1 MRPEVVVLPAPAI
14 GQALG
19 FRHRGKKLGV
29 EEFIP
34 EPAVERLGKAV
45 LPRCSWFD
53 VGSAGAAALAPLPE
67 GVGDELRTVVA
78 ADERRGVVEAGELL
92 QHRHHVLG
100 LAAPADTDRQ
110 A

>member
-1 MRPEVVVLPAPAI
+1 MRPEGVVLPAPAI

-19 FRHRGKKLGV
+19 FRHRGEQLGV

-53 VGSAGAAALAPLPE
+53 VGGASAAALAPLPE
-67 GVGDELRTVVA
+67 GVSVA
-78 ADERRGVVEAGELL
+78 ARLL
-92 QHRHHVLG
+92 RSS
-100 LAAPADTDRQ
+100 
-110 A
+110 

>member
-1 MRPEVVVLPAPAI
+1 MGPEGVVLPAPAI

-19 FRHRGKKLGV
+19 FRHRGEQLGV

-53 VGSAGAAALAPLPE
+53 VGSAGALFWHHFLRAWAMNSGPLSDRMNL
-67 GVGDELRTVVA
+67 G
-78 ADERRGVVEAGELL
+78 AG
-92 QHRHHVLG
+92 
-100 LAAPADTDRQ
+100 
-110 A
+110 